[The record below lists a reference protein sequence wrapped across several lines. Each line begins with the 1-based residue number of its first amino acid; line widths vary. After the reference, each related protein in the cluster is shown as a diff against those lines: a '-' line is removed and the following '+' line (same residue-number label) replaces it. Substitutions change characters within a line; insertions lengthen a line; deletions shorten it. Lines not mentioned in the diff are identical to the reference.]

1 MGTWHPNAHSPQTP
15 TPCSTQFPSLSYMWE
30 CFLSL
35 TNKVEKAS
43 AAPLLCGGTGA
54 LKPIL
59 FHLSFDVINR
69 CPLQQARC
77 QCIIRVLHVG
87 NNSTFAVGSGADRSP
102 YNRYN
107 A

>member
-1 MGTWHPNAHSPQTP
+1 MHYNTHFLQWGPGTPMRIHHK
-15 TPCSTQFPSLSYMWE
+15 LWE